1 MGILSKG
8 FFSLKESIFASTNDN
23 LKQSRRKMSNIV
35 LPTERRKATDYNPRL
50 MVLFGKPKAG
60 KSTLMASLE
69 NNLII
74 DLEDGYRALDVMCV
88 QARTANDIYQIK
100 AAIEQKNKENDGKP
114 FYKFITIDN
123 ATRLEELS
131 LIVAAGLYRKTPMGT
146 TWGYKKDAIGNILL
160 DANGKKVI
168 DPKAD
173 VRQLPNGSGYLYLRQ
188 ALKDMVNMFKPL
200 CNTLILVC
208 HVKDKQ
214 IRKNDEET
222 TEMAVDLAGKTG
234 DIICGEADAIGYVS
248 RQDNKTIISFKG
260 GDNLIRGSRP
270 LHLREK
276 AFIVAE
282 SDDEGNLKV
291 DMSKIFPDTTE

>member
-1 MGILSKG
+1 
-8 FFSLKESIFASTNDN
+8 
-23 LKQSRRKMSNIV
+23 MSNIV

-50 MVLFGKPKAG
+50 MVLFGKPKCG
-60 KSTLMASLE
+60 KSTLMASLD

-88 QARTANDIYQIK
+88 QARSAADIFQIK
-100 AAIEQKNKENDGKP
+100 SLIEQKNQENGGKN
-114 FYKFITIDN
+114 FYRFITIDN
-123 ATRLEELS
+123 ATRLEEMS
-131 LIVAAGLYRKTPMGT
+131 LIYAAALYRKTSMGQS
-146 TWGYKKDAIGNILL
+146 WGFKKDRIGNILME
-160 DANGKKVI
+160 NGQKVI

-173 VRQLPNGSGYLYLRQ
+173 VRQLPNGAGYLYLRQ
-188 ALKDMVNMFKPL
+188 ALKEMVNMFKPL
-200 CNTLILVC
+200 CDTLILVC

-248 RQDNKTIISFKG
+248 RQDKKTILSFKG
-260 GDNLIRGSRP
+260 GDNNIRGSRP

-282 SDDEGNLKV
+282 SDDNGNLKV
-291 DMSKIFPDTTE
+291 DMSEIFPDLKEDKTIRKPAA